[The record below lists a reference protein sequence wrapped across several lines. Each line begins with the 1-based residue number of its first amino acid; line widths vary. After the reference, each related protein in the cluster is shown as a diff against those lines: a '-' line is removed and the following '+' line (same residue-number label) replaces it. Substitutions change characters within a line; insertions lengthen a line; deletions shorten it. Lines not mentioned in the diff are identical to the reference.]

1 MSIVVD
7 EAVTRQ
13 QALFIK
19 MNQTQDCIKVVQG
32 KVDEG
37 VTEISTKLDVVSGK
51 VDDGF
56 GEIDAK
62 MADML
67 TLTDVRFKGLE
78 ENRARIYGEVT
89 HIKDDLVPIAN
100 DMVSIFN
107 MVVHNADEAARLA
120 YMVEQLAKKQEQR
133 QFWWNLVMFMMLG
146 IIIMM
151 LGTIIYVVSLPV
163 TVCPFSFP
171 MGPSTPVDVCKNPT
185 NTIIGGL
192 QCLTDKIL
200 PRPCRD
206 GYACK
211 RDTFPDW

>member
-1 MSIVVD
+1 MSAVD

-62 MADML
+62 IADIW

-100 DMVSIFN
+100 DMVSLAN
-107 MVVHNADEAARLA
+107 MVFHNADEAARLA
-120 YMVEQLAKKQEQR
+120 YMVDQNAKKQEQLAKKQEQR

-146 IIIMM
+146 Y
-151 LGTIIYVVSLPV
+151 IIYIVSFPV
-163 TVCPFSFP
+163 TVPPFSSP
-171 MGPSTPVDVCKNPT
+171 GGQNQTEPVDMPMNPT
-185 NTIIGGL
+185 NTHFGHAVWWI
-192 QCLTDKIL
+192 
-200 PRPCRD
+200 
-206 GYACK
+206 
-211 RDTFPDW
+211 DTFLHKCCRPGFSCQREV